1 MSALRGRESEAGALA
16 RVVRAAADGAGGV
29 VVVEGPPGIGKSRL
43 LAEAASFAADQGVQI
58 AAGAADELDQVTPW
72 APLLRAL
79 SSTSPIVLSKHD
91 LAAFRSLLDQRLAL
105 IERIR
110 EALEQ
115 SSRNRALLITLDDL
129 QWADAATVLALGL
142 LPAQLFSYP
151 VAWVLAL
158 RPSPSSPQLQG
169 LAARLDE
176 AGATRLHL
184 GPLEPHA
191 VRALA
196 ADILGAA
203 ADATVFDVIARAD
216 GSPLYAIELLRAATT
231 SASATGD
238 NSLDLTTPEVPT
250 SLRSI
255 IAAHLRWLSDATRDL
270 LSVASVLGRE
280 FTVSELAAVSGHSAS
295 RLLEPIGEA
304 LRAEVITENKDR
316 LAFRHDLMRESLYA
330 DLPPSLRRALHRD
343 AAAALRRE
351 GASLVRVAGQ
361 YAAGSRPGDDEAI
374 EVLGTAAGEL
384 FGTSPSAAADLAL
397 RAAELLPAYDQR
409 RPALSAKAI
418 RLLGWAGRL
427 EDARAYGEGYL
438 ATHQVPPQEEA
449 EILLGIRRAWTA
461 GLVRP
466 YPAQLPAHILGNPAV
481 QTGVRAN
488 LLAIEQL
495 ERIQAGDFAAA
506 DQGFST
512 AMRLVAEA
520 GEDIYVAAI
529 VPLWV
534 VADAMQGKVS
544 QGLGRARGFLE
555 RYGGP
560 QAQPLIAA
568 TMHHQIA
575 MCLGG
580 LGRAQEALTAIT
592 QAARAADSCGFNL
605 SVHARYFRSV
615 LLHQQ
620 GRLDDACAE
629 ARTAAGYAQALG
641 LDECAASSLTALT
654 ELLIRKGELSE
665 ANTAAAQLIA
675 DADSG
680 SLFAER
686 YWARSLVLDA
696 LGKPQAALEALDP
709 VFEKFS
715 SGPSLFACWQPSR
728 LPKVVE
734 LAMRAG
740 NDDRAGRA
748 TAVAKALADAN
759 PAVSLHAAI
768 TLHARAL
775 MDHDPELL
783 QQAVEMLTRCEW
795 PLATAFAREHLGR
808 LLAERGQTDTA
819 IAALEVAYATYT
831 FAGARRD
838 TARVRRALRE
848 LGVRKRRAAVARPDY
863 GWASL
868 TSAELAVVDVV
879 AAGASNKDAAAQ
891 LFLSPDTV
899 NTHLRHA
906 FGKLQIRSRVDLAR
920 LAATRD
926 AQRR

>member
-1 MSALRGRESEAGALA
+1 VSALRGRESEAGALA
-16 RVVRAAADGAGGV
+16 RVVTAAADGAGGV

-91 LAAFRSLLDQRLAL
+91 LAAFRGLLDQRLAL

-110 EALEQ
+110 EALEE

-184 GPLEPHA
+184 GPLAPPA

-196 ADILGAA
+196 ADILGEDP
-203 ADATVFDVIARAD
+203 DASVIDVIARAD
-216 GSPLYAIELLRAATT
+216 GSPLYAIELLRAAAA
-231 SASATGD
+231 SASAPCD
-238 NSLDLTTPEVPT
+238 SVDLTTREVPA

-255 IAAHLRWLSDATRDL
+255 IAAHLRWLSVATQDL

-280 FTVSELAAVSGHSAS
+280 FTVSELAAVSGRSAS
-295 RLLEPIGEA
+295 QLLEPIGEA

-316 LAFRHDLMRESLYA
+316 LAFRHDLLRESLYA
-330 DLPPSLRRALHRD
+330 DLPTSLRRALHRD

-361 YAAGSRPGDDEAI
+361 YAAGSWPGDDEAI

-397 RAAELLPAYDQR
+397 RAVELLPAHDQR
-409 RPALSAKAI
+409 RPALSAMAI

-427 EDARAYGEGYL
+427 EEARAFGEGYL

-449 EILLGIRRAWTA
+449 EILLGIRRAWTT

-466 YPAQLPAHILGNPAV
+466 YPAQLPAHILDNPAV
-481 QTGVRAN
+481 QTGIRAN

-495 ERIQAGDFAAA
+495 GRIQAGDFAAA
-506 DQGFST
+506 DQGFSI

-529 VPLWV
+529 VPFWV
-534 VADAMQGKVS
+534 VTDAMQGKVS
-544 QGLGRARGFLE
+544 QGLDRARGFLE

-560 QAQPLIAA
+560 QAQPPIAA

-575 MCLGG
+575 LCLGG
-580 LGRAQEALTAIT
+580 LGRTEEALAAIT
-592 QAARAADSCGFNL
+592 EAARAADSCGLSL

-615 LLHQQ
+615 LLHHQ

-641 LDECAASSLTALT
+641 LEECAASSLTALT

-665 ANTAAAQLIA
+665 ANTVAAPLIA

-715 SGPSLFACWQPSR
+715 RGPLLFACWQASR

-734 LAMRAG
+734 LAMRAD

-768 TLHARAL
+768 ALHARAL

-783 QQAVEMLTRCEW
+783 QQAVEMLTGCQW

-808 LLAERGQTDTA
+808 LLAGHGQTDTA
-819 IAALEVAYATYT
+819 IAALEAAYATYT
-831 FAGARRD
+831 SASAHRD

-848 LGVRKRRAAVARPDY
+848 LGVRKRRAAVARPHH

-906 FGKLQIRSRVDLAR
+906 FAKLQIRSRVDLAR
-920 LAATRD
+920 LAA
-926 AQRR
+926 RRETQSR